1 MSGKTPG
8 PQDDRA
14 REAQE
19 ALDRV
24 KRDSEVLGTSAMA
37 RAGGDKPKSWVDH
50 FAGRDAIGEGEGGT
64 TDPVEV
70 WGRRIGRSLSAVGV
84 IVLAFLLGQQLK
96 LW

>member
-1 MSGKTPG
+1 MSGTTPG
-8 PQDDRA
+8 PQDNRA

-37 RAGGDKPKSWVDH
+37 RAGGEKANSWTDH
-50 FAGRDAIGEGEGGT
+50 FAGRDAIGQGEGGS

-70 WGRRIGRSLSAVGV
+70 WGRRIGRGLSLVGV

>member
-1 MSGKTPG
+1 
-8 PQDDRA
+8 
-14 REAQE
+14 
-19 ALDRV
+19 
-24 KRDSEVLGTSAMA
+24 MA
-37 RAGGDKPKSWVDH
+37 RVGGDKPNSWVDH

-84 IVLAFLLGQQLK
+84 IVLVFLLGQQLK

>member
-1 MSGKTPG
+1 MSGTTPG
-8 PQDDRA
+8 PQDNRA

-37 RAGGDKPKSWVDH
+37 RAGGEKAKSWTDH
-50 FAGRDAIGEGEGGT
+50 FAGRDAIGQGEGGS

-70 WGRRIGRSLSAVGV
+70 WGRRIGRGLSLVGV